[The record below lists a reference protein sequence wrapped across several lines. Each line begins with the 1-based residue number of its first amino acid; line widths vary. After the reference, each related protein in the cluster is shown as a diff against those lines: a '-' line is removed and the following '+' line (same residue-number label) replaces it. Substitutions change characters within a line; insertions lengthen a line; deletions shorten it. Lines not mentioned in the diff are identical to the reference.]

1 VWRLALAVVASTGC
15 SRIVGIRDSTR
26 TVDGQV
32 VEDAPYV
39 AAVRA
44 DSPIGYFRLD
54 ETAGVGAIDFSGGA
68 SGTYLGNVA
77 LGQPGAFPDAG
88 TSVGFDGSD
97 SAVSLANRF
106 DFTGMT
112 AFSLEAWI
120 QPSFQGTF
128 HEIGSRWQQ
137 PPDRAGFT
145 WWQDGAGFGFERDAS
160 AMQAQLVAY
169 DGAFVENQ
177 WAYVVA
183 TYDGTTM
190 AIYVNGKQEATT
202 TSAIATPEVSLTTL
216 IGAANGDAGNATFL
230 GNIDEYAIYD
240 HALTPERVSAH
251 YAAATNM

>member
-1 VWRLALAVVASTGC
+1 V
-15 SRIVGIRDSTR
+15 
-26 TVDGQV
+26 
-32 VEDAPYV
+32 PYV

-54 ETAGVGAIDFSGGA
+54 ETAGVDAIDFTGGA

-88 TSVGFDGSD
+88 TSVGFDGND

-145 WWQDGAGFGFERDAS
+145 WWQDGAGLGFERDAS
-160 AMQAQLVAY
+160 TMQAQLVAY
-169 DGAFVENQ
+169 DAAFVENQ

-190 AIYVNGKQEATT
+190 AI
-202 TSAIATPEVSLTTL
+202 
-216 IGAANGDAGNATFL
+216 GAANGNAGNATFL

-240 HALTPERVSAH
+240 HALTPQRVSAH
-251 YAAATNM
+251 YAAATHM